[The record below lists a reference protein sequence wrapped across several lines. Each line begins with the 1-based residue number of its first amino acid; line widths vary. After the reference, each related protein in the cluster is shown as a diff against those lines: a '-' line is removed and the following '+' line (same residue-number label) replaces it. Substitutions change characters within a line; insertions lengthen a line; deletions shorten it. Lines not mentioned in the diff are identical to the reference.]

1 MIEGLVHYWSFK
13 YSLNDLVSGVPLSL
27 EENAKTTEDK
37 YGQANSAIKFDH
49 SKGMLPSGDYFAK
62 EFTICFWANFHELVQ
77 STIMYFSN
85 NLKEDRIFIHVKNDL
100 KLRFSIR
107 NSPLEFVTYIDIDEN
122 KIAVDK
128 WNHYAYTIE
137 GNKAKI
143 YMNGVLQ
150 QELGFL
156 AGRKYIPAVRVTN
169 YFGNGNSKVSLADIL
184 IFSKALTDKEI
195 LYISRA

>member
-13 YSLNDLVSGVPLSL
+13 YGLNDLVSGVPLSL
-27 EENAKTTEDK
+27 EENANTTEDK

-62 EFTICFWANFHELVQ
+62 EFTICFWANIHELVQ

-85 NLKEDRIFIHVKNDL
+85 TSNKDRIRIYVYNSEVTFYLYSAGQTVTDYRIDKN
-100 KLRFSIR
+100 K
-107 NSPLEFVTYIDIDEN
+107 PE
-122 KIAVDK
+122 VDK
-128 WNHYAYTIE
+128 WNHYAFTIE
-137 GNKAKI
+137 PDKAKF
-143 YMNGVLQ
+143 YMNGFLQ
-150 QELGFL
+150 KQVGFL